1 MAGHIGVTIDDVRRV
16 ASGLERAYEVLVRD
30 RVKFRVGRLV
40 FVAFSRDETMMG
52 FGFPKE
58 LRAGLVDSEP
68 EKFLLP
74 RPGDMRY
81 NWVVVRLD
89 AIDEAEMRELVQ
101 DAWAMCVPKGVAA
114 RHFAALNPPH
124 APPPPP

>member
-1 MAGHIGVTIDDVRRV
+1 MPGLGVTIDDVRRV
-16 ASGLERAYEVLVRD
+16 AAGLERAYEVVVAG

-40 FVAFSRDETMMG
+40 FVAFSKDESLMG

-58 LRAGLVDSEP
+58 HRAGLVESEP
-68 EKFLLP
+68 DKFLLP

-81 NWVVVRLD
+81 NWVVVRL
-89 AIDEAEMRELVQ
+89 ATIDHDEMAELVQ

-114 RHFAALNPPH
+114 RHFSRLDLPSE
-124 APPPPP
+124 PPPL